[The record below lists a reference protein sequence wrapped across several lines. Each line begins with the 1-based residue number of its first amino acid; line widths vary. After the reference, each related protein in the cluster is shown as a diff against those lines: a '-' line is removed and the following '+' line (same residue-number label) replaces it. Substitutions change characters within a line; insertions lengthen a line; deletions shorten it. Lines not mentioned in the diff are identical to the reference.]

1 MQARQI
7 DGTRW
12 MLVLDRGEELVAT
25 VTEFLVQHEVRG
37 GFVKGLGSLRN
48 LTLAWYDLPKQEYLK
63 RTFEEVMELANLSGS
78 IGVVEDKPFLHAH
91 VTVAGPELIAFAG
104 HLVKGEVAVTA
115 ELLVEAFHAELPRV
129 PDDEVGLSLFRL
141 NPPEDAAG
149 AEAEDEAGE
158 DEA

>member
-12 MLVLDRGEELVAT
+12 MLVLDRGEELVGT

-37 GFVKGLGSLRN
+37 GFVKGLGALRN
-48 LTLAWYDLPKQEYLK
+48 LTIAWYDLEKQEYLK
-63 RTFEEVMELANLSGS
+63 RTFEENMELSNLSGS

-91 VTVAGPELIAFAG
+91 VTVSGPELIAFAG

-115 ELLVEAFHAELPRV
+115 ELLLEAFHAELPRV
-129 PDDEVGLSLFRL
+129 PNEEVGLNLFRL
-141 NPPEDAAG
+141 NPPEEEG
-149 AEAEDEAGE
+149 AEAEDEAAEGE
-158 DEA
+158 A